1 MPIDERARQLF
12 AYFKSYNYKVK
23 ESGEVI
29 VFEGIYAADR
39 GQAAAVTFYTF
50 VGEWGVGGEWWRAWW
65 CHRAGLT
72 AWFCC
77 LGHPQHPHTTTT
89 QRRLPQNNPFTN
101 RSNRITPP
109 TSGMGSVALVL
120 SILFPEIGNWWYG
133 LTLVSPLS
141 AVYYYQ
147 RGERAEE
154 VSVART
160 ERAYCVCVSGFRTW
174 ARNMQLR
181 PQSWLSATGKAAD
194 HWPPTAQPRPL
205 LYPPTAPSTN
215 PHHAKTPSV
224 THQVRVKMV
233 TSDDDKTTD
242 IIVEADQEEI
252 ARMAKVGGGGGGW
265 RRWWWAGA
273 RVWSNMLLV
282 SLDFLLLLT
291 ADR

>member
-1 MPIDERARQLF
+1 MRPRAAFRERNTSNSDTASTSGSGSLSGAAPAFAASVALLLLSEGPAWADAAVGSSPFQGVTANSLYVTLALFLMSVPGIWSQVKRAPKANRKRKTFEVAGPGVAGAVPIDERARQLF

-50 VGEWGVGGEWWRAWW
+50 VG
-65 CHRAGLT
+65 
-72 AWFCC
+72 
-77 LGHPQHPHTTTT
+77 
-89 QRRLPQNNPFTN
+89 
-101 RSNRITPP
+101 
-109 TSGMGSVALVL
+109 MGSVALVL

-154 VSVART
+154 V
-160 ERAYCVCVSGFRTW
+160 
-174 ARNMQLR
+174 
-181 PQSWLSATGKAAD
+181 
-194 HWPPTAQPRPL
+194 
-205 LYPPTAPSTN
+205 
-215 PHHAKTPSV
+215 
-224 THQVRVKMV
+224 RVKMV

-252 ARMAKVGGGGGGW
+252 ARMAKEL
-265 RRWWWAGA
+265 A
-273 RVWSNMLLV
+273 LV
-282 SLDFLLLLT
+282 EKGMVYVKGILEQ
-291 ADR
+291 